1 MRNKRACRFAPQR
14 GIDGPVNRAAKVC
27 SSETI
32 LEEASLSNTIAGR
45 SAMSFRHSDG
55 ERLRSKRVYEFA
67 QQREDRVLRT
77 GDSGDERHPRA
88 KATEVGYREG
98 TFGGT
103 FVGGEFAQQREDRV
117 LRTVDSGGGYR
128 RRLSTVRSK
137 RAREFGPQRGSG
149 RRWKVK

>member
-1 MRNKRACRFAPQR
+1 M
-14 GIDGPVNRAAKVC
+14 
-27 SSETI
+27 
-32 LEEASLSNTIAGR
+32 SL
-45 SAMSFRHSDG
+45 RHSDG

-117 LRTVDSGGGYR
+117 LRTVDSGERTSRAKAIGLRSKPACRFAPR
-128 RRLSTVRSK
+128 RRNRTGKSMQ
-137 RAREFGPQRGSG
+137 F
-149 RRWKVK
+149 